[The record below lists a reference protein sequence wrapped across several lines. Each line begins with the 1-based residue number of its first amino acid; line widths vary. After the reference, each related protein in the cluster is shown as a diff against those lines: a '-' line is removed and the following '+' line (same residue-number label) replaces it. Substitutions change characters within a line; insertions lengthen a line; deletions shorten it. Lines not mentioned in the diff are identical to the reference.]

1 MAAFFAVSGESLA
14 RVKKERP
21 RKLLEQLAAALQL
34 QGHEPLLRLEEMA
47 AFHKDVPGFLSNLL
61 LGQEGD
67 LLRAARQK
75 YDAGAVRLMTL
86 HGAKGLE
93 FPVVFLCGVTQGNIP
108 LESDAHPADRE
119 EERRL
124 FYVGMTRAREEL
136 ILTTEGE
143 PSVFLADLPEALLER
158 SRAGGREASQG
169 KQLSL
174 F

>member
-1 MAAFFAVSGESLA
+1 MQKLCQMALFYKNVPAFLDG
-14 RVKKERP
+14 
-21 RKLLEQLAAALQL
+21 
-34 QGHEPLLRLEEMA
+34 
-47 AFHKDVPGFLSNLL
+47 LL

-93 FPVVFLCGVTQGNIP
+93 FPVVFMCGVSQGNIP
-108 LESDAHPADRE
+108 LESPDRPADLE

-124 FYVGMTRAREEL
+124 FYVGMTRARDEL
-136 ILTTEGE
+136 ILLAGRQPSAFLEG
-143 PSVFLADLPEALLER
+143 LPEAELLR
-158 SRAGGREASQG
+158 QRAASRLPSQG